1 MGVLGYGGCAILFRK
16 KACTTFTDM
25 NNLTSC
31 GESTSWYN
39 PIAETSAC
47 RCHTTSLKVS
57 ISRKRLVASPGEDI
71 IASPGIFLSFGA
83 CHSRSVI
90 ARSAN
95 DRRNVSSVTS
105 SRERGIDL
113 DVPFIRRSTL
123 GNFAPVESK
132 GNFGA
137 LYGWRNDGT
146 NGRLNFWV
154 WKVLFIFNPR
164 PKLCSWLNF
173 AGWRTL

>member
-1 MGVLGYGGCAILFRK
+1 MIQKRDSAT
-16 KACTTFTDM
+16 ACV
-25 NNLTSC
+25 
-31 GESTSWYN
+31 
-39 PIAETSAC
+39 
-47 RCHTTSLKVS
+47 TTSLANMPADALIGTRAEWINPFGFFV
-57 ISRKRLVASPGEDI
+57 
-71 IASPGIFLSFGA
+71 FLLA

-95 DRRNVSSVTS
+95 DRRNVSSVIGS
-105 SRERGIDL
+105 LGSGIDL

-173 AGWRTL
+173 AGWRNYEQDEVY

>member
-1 MGVLGYGGCAILFRK
+1 ML
-16 KACTTFTDM
+16 M
-25 NNLTSC
+25 NQKRN
-31 GESTSWYN
+31 
-39 PIAETSAC
+39 SATA
-47 RCHTTSLKVS
+47 RVTTSLANVAGPKIGVKPGVINCSGFFMYAGVS
-57 ISRKRLVASPGEDI
+57 LT
-71 IASPGIFLSFGA
+71 
-83 CHSRSVI
+83 
-90 ARSAN
+90 
-95 DRRNVSSVTS
+95 RRNCAISQ
-105 SRERGIDL
+105 REALCLASHKLAWSGIDL

-123 GNFAPVESK
+123 GNFAPAESK
-132 GNFGA
+132 GNFGT